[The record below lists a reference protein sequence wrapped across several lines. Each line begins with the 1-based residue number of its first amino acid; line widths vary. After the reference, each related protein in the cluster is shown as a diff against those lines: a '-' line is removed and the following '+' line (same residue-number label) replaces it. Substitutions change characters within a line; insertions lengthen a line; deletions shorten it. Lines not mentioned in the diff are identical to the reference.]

1 MREGKREGTRE
12 GKEGVR
18 NWRVGKVRNI
28 KRGMRGRERDGEC
41 ERERER
47 ERKREKEREREREMM
62 DTERGK
68 KLVFDLLRYTSR

>member
-47 ERKREKEREREREMM
+47 ER
-62 DTERGK
+62 
-68 KLVFDLLRYTSR
+68 